1 MGADTEFAAMY
12 AREIEKVLIFLARR
26 TLDIAIA
33 ADLAAETFALAFRG
47 WPKLQGRTDEEIR
60 AWLFTVA
67 RRQVGRYLR
76 TARAEQR
83 AVRRLGIQVPVV
95 HEDDIDLIEERA
107 GLSAVRRELSA
118 QLVSLNPEQR
128 DALRLRV
135 VEERPY
141 PEVAMALG
149 MRGFQE
155 LLR

>member
-1 MGADTEFAAMY
+1 M
-12 AREIEKVLIFLARR
+12 
-26 TLDIAIA
+26 
-33 ADLAAETFALAFRG
+33 
-47 WPKLQGRTDEEIR
+47 
-60 AWLFTVA
+60 FTVA